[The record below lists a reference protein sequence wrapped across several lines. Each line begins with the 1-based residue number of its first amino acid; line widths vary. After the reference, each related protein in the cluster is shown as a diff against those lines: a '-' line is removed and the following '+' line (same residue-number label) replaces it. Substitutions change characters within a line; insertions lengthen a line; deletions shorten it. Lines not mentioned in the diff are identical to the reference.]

1 MTVES
6 AFILKKSK
14 IHLYLL
20 KKNTIIDMKDIRRCT
35 MGIFDTFKNLFSKK
49 TEEPKKG
56 IFAPI
61 SGTLLPISEVPDPVF
76 SQKMMGD
83 GFAIEPTE
91 GKVYSPVTGKVLN
104 VFPTKHAVALE
115 SNEGHEILIHFGMD
129 TVTLKGEG
137 FTAHVGEGD
146 TVTPDTLLLSVDL
159 DAVRP
164 KVPSLVTPVVF
175 TNLGDKA
182 IELKKTGSVTHGEAS
197 ILEIK

>member
-1 MTVES
+1 
-6 AFILKKSK
+6 
-14 IHLYLL
+14 
-20 KKNTIIDMKDIRRCT
+20 
-35 MGIFDTFKNLFSKK
+35 MGIFDSIKNLFSSNSK

-56 IFAPI
+56 ICAPI
-61 SGTLLPISEVPDPVF
+61 TGKLLSITEVPDPVF

-91 GKVYSPVTGKVLN
+91 GKVYSPVSGKVLN

-129 TVTLKGEG
+129 TVALKGEG
-137 FTAHVGEGD
+137 FTAHVAEGD

-175 TNLGDKA
+175 TNLGEKVID
-182 IELKKTGSVTHGEAS
+182 LKKTGPVTHGEVS

>member
-1 MTVES
+1 MTHS
-6 AFILKKSK
+6 KTYSIRKLK
-14 IHLYLL
+14 
-20 KKNTIIDMKDIRRCT
+20 NQ
-35 MGIFDTFKNLFSKK
+35 
-49 TEEPKKG
+49 KKG

-61 SGTLLPISEVPDPVF
+61 TGTLLPISEVPDPVF

-129 TVTLKGEG
+129 TVALKGEG
-137 FTAHVGEGD
+137 FNAHVKEGD

-175 TNLGDKA
+175 TNLGEKT
-182 IELKKTGSVTHGEAS
+182 IELKKTGSVTHGEAD

>member
-1 MTVES
+1 
-6 AFILKKSK
+6 
-14 IHLYLL
+14 
-20 KKNTIIDMKDIRRCT
+20 

-115 SNEGHEILIHFGMD
+115 SNEGRYIF
-129 TVTLKGEG
+129 
-137 FTAHVGEGD
+137 
-146 TVTPDTLLLSVDL
+146 
-159 DAVRP
+159 
-164 KVPSLVTPVVF
+164 SL
-175 TNLGDKA
+175 
-182 IELKKTGSVTHGEAS
+182 
-197 ILEIK
+197 

>member
-1 MTVES
+1 
-6 AFILKKSK
+6 
-14 IHLYLL
+14 
-20 KKNTIIDMKDIRRCT
+20 

-146 TVTPDTLLLSVDL
+146 TVTPDTLFLSVDL

>member
-1 MTVES
+1 
-6 AFILKKSK
+6 
-14 IHLYLL
+14 
-20 KKNTIIDMKDIRRCT
+20 

-182 IELKKTGSVTHGEAS
+182 IELKKTG
-197 ILEIK
+197 

>member
-1 MTVES
+1 
-6 AFILKKSK
+6 
-14 IHLYLL
+14 
-20 KKNTIIDMKDIRRCT
+20 
-35 MGIFDTFKNLFSKK
+35 MGIFDAFKNLFNKK

-61 SGTLLPISEVPDPVF
+61 TGTLLPISEVPDPVF

-129 TVTLKGEG
+129 TVALKGEG
-137 FTAHVGEGD
+137 FNAHVKEGD

-175 TNLGDKA
+175 TNLGEKT
-182 IELKKTGSVTHGEAS
+182 IELKKTGSVTHGEAD

>member
-1 MTVES
+1 
-6 AFILKKSK
+6 
-14 IHLYLL
+14 
-20 KKNTIIDMKDIRRCT
+20 

-129 TVTLKGEG
+129 TVELKGAG
-137 FTAHVGEGD
+137 FTPHVKAGVKVSVGD
-146 TVTPDTLLLSVDL
+146 LLLEADLDVIKAAGYSTVTPIIVTNTHDYSDIQALVEGPVAMG
-159 DAVRP
+159 DA
-164 KVPSLVTPVVF
+164 LVT
-175 TNLGDKA
+175 
-182 IELKKTGSVTHGEAS
+182 VT
-197 ILEIK
+197 K